1 MIQMMNRNEIIEMIC
16 FILSRRKT
24 KRKYK
29 KQIATDKNRHE
40 QAQTDRDR

>member
-1 MIQMMNRNEIIEMIC
+1 MFDSQQMKDKKKC
-16 FILSRRKT
+16 
-24 KRKYK
+24 K